1 MENII
6 KLKYNMEAD
15 KPEIQKQK
23 RGKIDKIYRK
33 IKKHTFIT
41 FIIGCFFLLSI
52 FNVYLIYNFMNL
64 LQDI

>member
-15 KPEIQKQK
+15 KPEIQK